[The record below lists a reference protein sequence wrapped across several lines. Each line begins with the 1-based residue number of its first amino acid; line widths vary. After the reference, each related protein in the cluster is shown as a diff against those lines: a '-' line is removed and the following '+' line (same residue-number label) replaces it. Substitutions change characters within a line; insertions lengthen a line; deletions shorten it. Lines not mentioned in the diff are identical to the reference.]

1 MRTIQVVN
9 VRWYN
14 ATAWYGVTLA
24 HCLQKTGHESI
35 VAGLEGTPPLEKAK
49 ECDLVFC
56 ELTHYP
62 LEKALPVL
70 AQIKPEKLVFYHL
83 HTPHQSIEGGAK
95 VMEKCAIL
103 PYPVILAKDGEEV
116 EL

>member
-24 HCLQKTGHESI
+24 HCLQKAGHESI

-56 ELTHYP
+56 ELTHYK
-62 LEKALPVL
+62 LDDALPVL
-70 AQIKPEKLVFYHL
+70 QTLSPDKLIFYHL
-83 HTPHQSIEGGAK
+83 HTPHQSPEGEAEVLDKCK
-95 VMEKCAIL
+95 VL
-103 PYPVILAKDGEEV
+103 NYPVILAKDGEEIV
-116 EL
+116 L